1 MLSLAQFINSYN
13 FGEGGILFILEV
25 WMYFDHYGVLS
36 GIGHF
41 RGFGDILVILEV
53 WRYFS
58 HFEGFRGVCWSF

>member
-1 MLSLAQFINSYN
+1 M
-13 FGEGGILFILEV
+13 FILEV
-25 WMYFDHYGVLS
+25 WMYFDHYGVLR